1 MLRMVTSRAG
11 SGVLSEQ
18 YKLDVPVAHLGID
31 AYFQSL
37 VVHKL
42 AHGRAA
48 ERLCVRQSFGSHLAL
63 GNHRRFG
70 LPIAIGQA
78 P

>member
-18 YKLDVPVAHLGID
+18 CKLDGAVAHLGID

-42 AHGRAA
+42 AHAA
-48 ERLCVRQSFGSHLAL
+48 TDGMICPFEGCLTGVADTG
-63 GNHRRFG
+63 
-70 LPIAIGQA
+70 P
-78 P
+78 